1 MKLIRW
7 GGLVAFIIIAGGM
20 VIFWYFFADNII
32 KNAIEDSGSDAAGA
46 EISIDTLDISLQPL
60 GIELKTFQ
68 LASASNPARNATE
81 FDRAVAHLDFLKL
94 LQGQV
99 IINSLA
105 VEGLRFDTQR
115 AKPSTWK
122 KKEEPPQ
129 EPEGDSLFAMP
140 DIQLNLP
147 ELDEVMAKE
156 DLLTTKMSAQIQLHY
171 DEESK
176 KLEVAIAHLPDEEK
190 FRNYEARIKAATSGK
205 VTSVDD
211 FKKRKADLEQVQT
224 ELRAD
229 NQALKDARQQM
240 QTSRDL
246 LQADIKALKAAP
258 GQDMDNLK
266 NKYKLDETGAAN
278 VSGMLFGA
286 QAGEWTR
293 QTLYWY
299 DKIKPLLASEEEAG
313 KPKRATGR
321 YVHFHSDH
329 PLPDFLIR
337 DTHIDVELSFGHLSA
352 KLKNITHQMHI
363 TGVPATLAVRGEK
376 LHGMKSFAVDGVFDH
391 IRPGHGK
398 DSLSFKLDDM
408 KLKDVSLVKNE
419 KLPITLAQ
427 ANIDIT
433 GKAVLTD
440 NLIISTDAQFNPVR
454 FVSRG
459 DSTLGKMF
467 AEAFTGIERFS
478 LGGEARSDFRDID
491 MDFKSDLDEQ
501 VKASLKR
508 QWDVR
513 VAAFQQ
519 KIRDRLDAE
528 EQKVRNRIE
537 GELAKLEQ
545 KKADLESRLKQ
556 SEELLKAKV
565 ADFKEQ
571 QKQQL
576 EQKKDQQIDKL
587 KDSLK
592 NKLKR

>member
-7 GGLVAFIIIAGGM
+7 GGLVAFIIIVGGI
-20 VIFWYFFADNII
+20 VLFWYFFADDII

-46 EISIDTLDISLQPL
+46 EVSIETLDISLQPL
-60 GIELKTFQ
+60 GLELKTFQ
-68 LASASNPARNATE
+68 LANADNPARNAVE
-81 FDRAVAHLDFLKL
+81 FDRAVAHLEFLKL

-105 VEGLRFDTQR
+105 VEGLRFDKPR

-122 KKEEPPQ
+122 KKEEPPP

-147 ELDEVMAKE
+147 EVDDVIAKE
-156 DLLTTKMSAQIQLHY
+156 DLLTTKMSEQIQLHY

-176 KLEVAIAHLPDEEK
+176 KLEVAFTRLPDADK
-190 FRNYEARIKAATSGK
+190 FKNYEARIKAATSGK

-229 NQALKDARQQM
+229 NQALKDARQQV

-246 LQADIKALKAAP
+246 IQADIKALKAAP
-258 GQDMDNLK
+258 GQDLENLK
-266 NKYKLDETGAAN
+266 NKYKLNETGAAN
-278 VSGMLFGA
+278 VSDMLFGG
-286 QAGEWTR
+286 QAGEWT
-293 QTLYWY
+293 QQSLYY
-299 DKIKPLLASEEEAG
+299 YGKIKPLLASDEA

-337 DTHIDVELSFGHLSA
+337 DTHIDVELAFGHLSA
-352 KLKNITHQMHI
+352 KLKNVTHQMHI
-363 TGVPATLAVRGEK
+363 TGVPTTLTVRGEK
-376 LHGMKSFAVDGVFDH
+376 LHDMKSFAIDGVFDH
-391 IRPGHGK
+391 IRPGQGK

-408 KLKDVSLVKNE
+408 QLKDVPLVKSD

-427 ANIDIT
+427 ANIDIS
-433 GKAVLTD
+433 GQVMLANNLT
-440 NLIISTDAQFNPVR
+440 ISTEAQFNPVR
-454 FVSRG
+454 FDSRG

-467 AEAFTGIERFS
+467 AEAFTGINQFS
-478 LGGEARSDFRDID
+478 LGGEVRSDFKDID
-491 MDFKSDLDEQ
+491 MDLKSDLDEQ

-508 QWDVR
+508 QWDAR

-519 KIRDRLDAE
+519 KIRERLDAE

-545 KKADLESRLKQ
+545 KKADLENKLKQ

-565 ADFKEQ
+565 DDYKEQ
-571 QKQQL
+571 QKQKI
-576 EQKKDQQIDKL
+576 EDKL
-587 KDSLK
+587 KDALK